1 MIFAPSNAAF
11 QDLFHRGKDVKEEYD
26 YQLESFLFVAITS
39 NIMKAH
45 VKPSQDPSYSGVQTA
60 NGTLVKVDRVHFHGD
75 DVHDERNFLRDW
87 VKSLKFEIYGVD
99 AFDQCCMISRQF
111 LGMTTNDA
119 IFRRGTESRNFH
131 EATGKLLDRI
141 LLYVENKISQPS
153 FTTNIYDAIYKKY
166 MESKPK
172 NSREMGMYQG
182 TYSDTLLRNLV
193 PRDPGNAENVFAHF
207 MSQTTSHMEGIFY
220 GSTKLRDAISIAETV
235 VAEISFADIQTKF
248 DTYLMVYG
256 MIIDFTNV
264 LPESWYQLI
273 HEGKMENYDKAIMY
287 MNGVFRDFT
296 ELNKAIF

>member
-1 MIFAPSNAAF
+1 
-11 QDLFHRGKDVKEEYD
+11 
-26 YQLESFLFVAITS
+26 
-39 NIMKAH
+39 
-45 VKPSQDPSYSGVQTA
+45 
-60 NGTLVKVDRVHFHGD
+60 
-75 DVHDERNFLRDW
+75 
-87 VKSLKFEIYGVD
+87 
-99 AFDQCCMISRQF
+99 
-111 LGMTTNDA
+111 
-119 IFRRGTESRNFH
+119 
-131 EATGKLLDRI
+131 
-141 LLYVENKISQPS
+141 
-153 FTTNIYDAIYKKY
+153 

-172 NSREMGMYQG
+172 NSREMGMYSG